1 MDLDLRLEL
10 LDQLYAIYGDFIRR
24 QPLACTKGCSQCC
37 TCNLTVTTLE
47 GEYLLRRLSPQQHGR
62 VLQRLA
68 ASAERP
74 RYRPTV
80 TLNRLADI
88 CAKGEDPPEEENDPD
103 WGACPLLKED
113 LCPLYDLRPFGCR
126 CMVSRHDCRKTA
138 YAEIDP
144 LVLTA
149 GDLFL
154 QHIEHIDAK
163 GYSGNFSDI
172 LLFLDQPE
180 AGDHYRQGQ
189 LGPPPEGLLANQPL
203 FTLMIPPEHRE
214 AVAPLLKAIR
224 GIRPVSQLAS

>member
-10 LDQLYAIYGDFIRR
+10 LGQLYAIYGEFIRQ

-37 TCNLTVTTLE
+37 TCNLTITTLE
-47 GEYLLRRLSPQQHGR
+47 GEYLRRRFTPDQRSR
-62 VLQRLA
+62 VIQRLVSVA
-68 ASAERP
+68 DRP
-74 RYRPTV
+74 RYRPTL

-88 CAKGEDPPEEENDPD
+88 CARGEEPPEEENDPD
-103 WGACPLLKED
+103 WGVCPLLRDD
-113 LCPLYDLRPFGCR
+113 LCPLYNLRPFGCR
-126 CMVSRHDCRKTA
+126 CMVSRQDCRKTG

-144 LVLTA
+144 LVLTVN
-149 GDLFL
+149 DLFL

-180 AGDHYRQGQ
+180 SEVRYHQGQ
-189 LGPPPEGLLANQPL
+189 LGRPPEGLLANQPL

-214 AVAPLLKAIR
+214 AVAPILKKIR
-224 GIRPVSQLAS
+224 GIKPVSQLAS

>member
-1 MDLDLRLEL
+1 MDLNLRLEL
-10 LDQLYAIYGDFIRR
+10 LDQLYAIYGDFIRQ

-47 GEYLLRRLSPQQHGR
+47 GEYLRRRLSPQQHGE
-62 VLQRLA
+62 VMQRLA
-68 ASAERP
+68 SVADRP
-74 RYRPTV
+74 RYRPSV

-88 CAKGEDPPEEENDPD
+88 CARGEDPPEEENDPD
-103 WGACPLLKED
+103 WGACPLLTDD

-126 CMVSRHDCRKTA
+126 CMVSRHDCRKTG

-144 LVLTA
+144 LVLTV

-172 LLFLDQPE
+172 LLFLHQPAAA
-180 AGDHYRQGQ
+180 AGYQQGQ
-189 LGPPPEGLLANQPL
+189 LGAPPEGLLANQPL

-214 AVAPLLKAIR
+214 AVAPVLTAIR
-224 GIRPVSQLAS
+224 AIKPKGK

>member
-47 GEYLLRRLSPQQHGR
+47 GEYLRRRLSPEQHGK
-62 VLQRLA
+62 VIQRLVSVA
-68 ASAERP
+68 DRP

-80 TLNRLADI
+80 TLNGLADI
-88 CAKGEDPPEEENDPD
+88 CARGGDPPEEENDPD
-103 WGACPLLKED
+103 WGACPLLADD

-126 CMVSRHDCRKTA
+126 CMVSRHDCRKTG

-144 LVLTA
+144 LVLTVN
-149 GDLFL
+149 DLFL

-180 AGDHYRQGQ
+180 AQARYGQGQ
-189 LGPPPEGLLANQPL
+189 LDAPPENLLANQPL

-214 AVAPLLKAIR
+214 AVAPILRRIR
-224 GIRPVSQLAS
+224 EIKPVSQ